1 MQAEDDRIAQEI
13 QKKREKE
20 GRDLELE
27 KQKMMVSISA
37 IFLVPLI
44 FGYIVTSFVSDG
56 IQIASPI
63 IWVHIIIYLNYCRMG
78 MLATQDPM
86 VIQMALL

>member
-20 GRDLELE
+20 GIDLELE

-37 IFLVPLI
+37 IFL
-44 FGYIVTSFVSDG
+44 Y
-56 IQIASPI
+56 
-63 IWVHIIIYLNYCRMG
+63 H
-78 MLATQDPM
+78 
-86 VIQMALL
+86 